1 MSETTV
7 QGNIVMN
14 EQLNIAIDRVE
25 KLDDPLLVIGLGG
38 TGADI
43 LLTIKR
49 MFAERFTLPRDENGN
64 PIPIPRRT
72 DYLAIDSSKAT
83 FMSFE
88 QSESL
93 DISVNGLDNILAPDK
108 RDVLLNPCER
118 AWLDPK
124 LNAASNGIGA
134 GTYRQAARL
143 MLSRNYSRVYNALKT
158 KLTRLASVK
167 VGMRMNVVIV
177 AGICGGTGSGTFLDV
192 AQIVRKV
199 LADDAALANMNKRI
213 TGYIV
218 MPDISCAHVT
228 SGGEPMQASL
238 KANGYAALKELD
250 FWMNV
255 GTHKTPYTIR
265 YSDAPG
271 DACTWNMPPFDACI
285 LMSGTTVKGD
295 LYQNSYDVMRTT
307 IAENLL
313 HYLAYEQKKTEGDKD
328 VEYSYI
334 SYEDN
339 LARMVIMTPKK
350 MPLYYGY
357 RAVGAYTKRIPKT
370 EIMYYEGC
378 LLYTSDAADE

>member
-83 FMSFE
+83 FNSFE

-143 MLSRNYSRVYNALKT
+143 MLSRNYSRVYNTLKT
-158 KLTRLASVK
+158 KLTRLASV
-167 VGMRMNVVIV
+167 GAGIASPPTMRMNVVIV
-177 AGICGGTGSGTFLDV
+177 TGICGGTGSGTFLDV

-199 LADDAALANMNKRI
+199 LADDAALAKMNKRI

-218 MPDISCAHVT
+218 MPDISCAHRL
-228 SGGEPMQASL
+228 PDKYPRPPASL
-238 KANGYAALKELD
+238 KS
-250 FWMNV
+250 F
-255 GTHKTPYTIR
+255 
-265 YSDAPG
+265 
-271 DACTWNMPPFDACI
+271 
-285 LMSGTTVKGD
+285 
-295 LYQNSYDVMRTT
+295 
-307 IAENLL
+307 LL
-313 HYLAYEQKKTEGDKD
+313 
-328 VEYSYI
+328 
-334 SYEDN
+334 
-339 LARMVIMTPKK
+339 
-350 MPLYYGY
+350 
-357 RAVGAYTKRIPKT
+357 
-370 EIMYYEGC
+370 
-378 LLYTSDAADE
+378 